1 MGLLLVVAEE
11 RCVLFDEMIAGC
23 CRMKSTVMALVAS
36 RLLR

>member
-11 RCVLFDEMIAGC
+11 RCVLFDETIAGC
-23 CRMKSTVMALVAS
+23 CRRKSTVMALVAS